1 MNRKEQIVVVR
12 GGGDI
17 ATGTI
22 IKLHH
27 CGYSVLVL
35 ECENPSAIRRHVAVS
50 EAVYEGTT
58 HVEDITCCLV
68 HTISEA
74 KEIWRQGKVPL
85 MVDPQGE
92 IISKIRPFAV
102 VDAILAKKN
111 LGTNKKMADITV
123 GLGPGFTAGNDVDI
137 VIETMRGHN
146 LGRLIMEGRALPNTG
161 VPGIIAGYG
170 KERVIHAPETGTL
183 KGLCKIGDFV
193 EKGQCIAVLEKD
205 GMNINVEASISGLL
219 RGLIRDGYPV
229 KKGLKIADIDPRKS
243 EYKNCFTV
251 SDKARCIAG
260 GVLEAILWLEQRNLG
275 QEPEKV
281 VSSEL

>member
-74 KEIWRQGKVPL
+74 EEIWRQGKVPL

-111 LGTNKKMADITV
+111 LGTHKKMADITV

-146 LGRLIMEGRALPNTG
+146 LGRLIVEGRALPNTG

-275 QEPEKV
+275 QEPEK
-281 VSSEL
+281 SEDRI